1 MAGRALQT
9 DGPAG
14 PKAGYRKALGGSE
27 DQGTHVVERGG
38 QK

>member
-14 PKAGYRKALGGSE
+14 PKAEYRKALGGSE